1 MRHFLMA
8 TGLNS
13 LMEGKT
19 IKNKRLDAVL
29 LIFAQ
34 NYAAMRLIIE
44 AGSTKMGWIL
54 IDGPEV
60 KAHFVTKGFNPNYS
74 PMQNLVETCRG
85 ASLPN
90 DNIHSIHYYGTGCG
104 NDQNCQA
111 IKEVFQNRF
120 PDADIHVTHD
130 LMAACHAVLGHERGI
145 ACILGT
151 GSNSCLYDGENIIEK
166 AVSLGY
172 LVGDEGSGMHIGREV
187 VRAYFYGFM
196 PEELRMKFDAE
207 YHLELKDFIQ
217 RLYHEGQ
224 PSKYLAT
231 FAKFAG
237 EHQSNTFIK
246 GLVKGCFKAFIEAF
260 VLRYDANRSFKVSFV
275 GSVAFHFQDILKE
288 SLADYGLALGEIMQA
303 PAEGLIRY
311 YEDK

>member
-1 MRHFLMA
+1 
-8 TGLNS
+8 
-13 LMEGKT
+13 
-19 IKNKRLDAVL
+19 
-29 LIFAQ
+29 
-34 NYAAMRLIIE
+34 MRLIID

-54 IDGPEV
+54 MDGPEA

-74 PMQNLVETCRG
+74 PVQDLVETCHG

-90 DNIHSIHYYGTGCG
+90 EIQSIYYYGTGCG
-104 NDQNCQA
+104 NEQNCQI
-111 IKEVFQNRF
+111 IKEVFQNHF
-120 PDADIHVTHD
+120 PHAHIHVTHD
-130 LMAACHAVLGHERGI
+130 LMAACHAVLGHEKGI

-151 GSNSCLYDGENIIEK
+151 GSNSCLYDGKDILGK

-196 PEELRMKFDAE
+196 PEELRIKFDME
-207 YHLELKDFIQ
+207 YHLVLKDFIQ

-224 PSKYLAT
+224 PSKYLAS
-231 FAKFAG
+231 FARFAG
-237 EHQSNTFIK
+237 ENQSHPYIQ

-260 VLRYDANRSFKVSFV
+260 VLRYESCKSLPVSFI

-288 SLADYGLALGEIMQA
+288 SLAEDGLTLGKVMQA
-303 PAEGLIRY
+303 PAEGLIKY
-311 YEDK
+311 YQGAIA

>member
-1 MRHFLMA
+1 
-8 TGLNS
+8 
-13 LMEGKT
+13 
-19 IKNKRLDAVL
+19 
-29 LIFAQ
+29 
-34 NYAAMRLIIE
+34 MRLIID
-44 AGSTKMGWIL
+44 AGSTKMEWIL
-54 IDGPEV
+54 LDGNVV
-60 KAHFVTKGFNPNYS
+60 KQRFYTEGFNPNYS
-74 PMQNLVETCRG
+74 PVQDLVEICRG

-90 DNIHSIHYYGTGCG
+90 GNIHFIHYYGTGCG
-104 NDQNCQA
+104 NEQNCQA
-111 IKEVFQNRF
+111 IKEVFQNQF
-120 PDADIHVTHD
+120 PDADIYVTHD
-130 LMAACHAVLGHERGI
+130 LMAACHAVLGHEKGI

-196 PEELRMKFDAE
+196 PEDLRMRFDAA
-207 YHLELKDFIQ
+207 YHLVLKDFIQ

-224 PSKYLAT
+224 PSKYLAS

-237 EHQSNTFIK
+237 ENLSHPYIQ

-260 VLRYDANRSFKVSFV
+260 ILRYSNCKSLRISFI

-288 SLADYGLALGEIMQA
+288 SLKEYGLTLGEIMQA

-311 YEDK
+311 YQSLLA

>member
-1 MRHFLMA
+1 
-8 TGLNS
+8 
-13 LMEGKT
+13 
-19 IKNKRLDAVL
+19 
-29 LIFAQ
+29 
-34 NYAAMRLIIE
+34 MRLIID

-54 IDGPEV
+54 MDGHEV

-90 DNIHSIHYYGTGCG
+90 DNVHSIYYYGTGCG

-111 IKEVFQNRF
+111 VKEVFQNRF

-130 LMAACHAVLGHERGI
+130 MMAACHALLGHERGI

-151 GSNSCLYDGENIIEK
+151 GSNSCLYDGESIIEK

-196 PEELRMKFDAE
+196 PEELRIKFDTE
-207 YHLELKDFIQ
+207 YHLVLKDFIQ

-224 PSKYLAT
+224 PSKYLAS
-231 FAKFAG
+231 FARFAG
-237 EHQSNTFIK
+237 ENQSHPFIQ

-260 VLRYDANRSFKVSFV
+260 VLRYESCKSLPVSFI

-288 SLADYGLALGEIMQA
+288 SLAEYGLASGEIMQA
-303 PAEGLIRY
+303 PAEGLIKY
-311 YEDK
+311 YQSLPA

>member
-1 MRHFLMA
+1 
-8 TGLNS
+8 
-13 LMEGKT
+13 
-19 IKNKRLDAVL
+19 
-29 LIFAQ
+29 
-34 NYAAMRLIIE
+34 MRLIID
-44 AGSTKMGWIL
+44 AGSTKMEWIL
-54 IDGPEV
+54 MDGNVV
-60 KAHFVTKGFNPNYS
+60 KQRFYTEGFNPNYAER
-74 PMQNLVETCRG
+74 QCLENIIHLVETRFIASPNCETSFSRRDKS
-85 ASLPN
+85 ASLQT
-90 DNIHSIHYYGTGCG
+90 IYYYGTGCG
-104 NDQNCQA
+104 NEQNCQI
-111 IKEVFQNRF
+111 IKEVFQGRF

-130 LMAACHAVLGHERGI
+130 LMAACHAVLGHEKGI

-151 GSNSCLYDGENIIEK
+151 GSNSCLFDGEDIVEK

-196 PEELRMKFDAE
+196 PEDLKQRFDAA

-217 RLYHEGQ
+217 HLYHEAQ

-237 EHQSNTFIK
+237 ENQAHPYMH
-246 GLVKGCFKAFIEAF
+246 GLVKSCFKAFIEAF
-260 VLRYDANRSFKVSFV
+260 ILCYENCKSLKISFI

-288 SLADYGLALGEIMQA
+288 SLLEYGLTLGEILQA

-311 YEDK
+311 YQEARI

>member
-1 MRHFLMA
+1 
-8 TGLNS
+8 
-13 LMEGKT
+13 
-19 IKNKRLDAVL
+19 
-29 LIFAQ
+29 
-34 NYAAMRLIIE
+34 MRLIID

-54 IDGPEV
+54 MDGHEV

-74 PMQNLVETCRG
+74 PMQDLVETCRG

-104 NDQNCQA
+104 NEQNCQI
-111 IKEVFQNRF
+111 IKDVFQNQF
-120 PDADIHVTHD
+120 PDAKIHVTHD
-130 LMAACHAVLGHERGI
+130 LMAACHAALVHEKGI

-151 GSNSCLYDGENIIEK
+151 GANSCVYDGTNIIEK

-196 PEELRMKFDAE
+196 PEDLRLKFE
-207 YHLELKDFIQ
+207 ETYHLELKDFIDKV
-217 RLYHEGQ
+217 YHQPQ
-224 PSKYLAT
+224 PSRYLAT

-237 EHQSNTFIK
+237 EHQSNPFIK
-246 GLVKGCFKAFIEAF
+246 ELVKGCFKTFIEAF
-260 VLRYDANRSFKVSFV
+260 VMRYSECKSLKISFV
-275 GSVAFHFQDILKE
+275 GSVAFHFKDTLKE
-288 SLADYGLALGEIMQA
+288 TLTDYGLTLGEVMPS

-311 YEDK
+311 YCE